1 MSVAD
6 PEDTRALL
14 GGAHRVRTR
23 VRGFAPWAPRG
34 TTLELLEQVRGVLGE
49 YEDYLPLT
57 IRQIFYRLVGAYDYE
72 KTERAYAR
80 LCEHL
85 SRARRAR
92 VIDMNSIRDDGG
104 TILAPT
110 TWRDAVEFLAGARY
124 RAANLMLDRT
134 AGQKTGLVVHCE
146 AAGMAPQLQ
155 RVAREYCIPVMSGGG
170 FDSVTDKHKFA
181 AQLADHDRP
190 TEVLD
195 ITDLDP
201 SGAHMFLAAMED
213 IKAFT
218 RELGGEVT
226 FTRLTV
232 TREQIA
238 QYDLPTAP
246 PKATDKR
253 AFRGR
258 TCQAEALAPDVLAG
272 ILRHAIEQ
280 RIDHRVLDRV
290 LKRERAERRKLVRLL
305 GVRP

>member
-1 MSVAD
+1 LARDEALMSVAD
-6 PEDTRALL
+6 HEDARVLL
-14 GGAHRVRTR
+14 GGARRVRTR
-23 VRGFAPWAPRG
+23 VRGFA
-34 TTLELLEQVRGVLGE
+34 
-49 YEDYLPLT
+49 
-57 IRQIFYRLVGAYDYE
+57 
-72 KTERAYAR
+72 
-80 LCEHL
+80 
-85 SRARRAR
+85 
-92 VIDMNSIRDDGG
+92 
-104 TILAPT
+104 
-110 TWRDAVEFLAGARY
+110 
-124 RAANLMLDRT
+124 
-134 AGQKTGLVVHCE
+134 
-146 AAGMAPQLQ
+146 
-155 RVAREYCIPVMSGGG
+155 
-170 FDSVTDKHKFA
+170 
-181 AQLADHDRP
+181 RP

-201 SGAHMFLAAMED
+201 SGAHMFLAAIED

-226 FTRLTV
+226 FTRLAV

-305 GVRP
+305 GDRP